1 MRIVE
6 DTPSRLVMRDR
17 TLWIF
22 LILCAAAAAL
32 LVRYAVTGDKSL
44 LIGAGLSLAF
54 GLPFLRSTDLVFD
67 KEQRICNLRR
77 FDVFKVTRQSL
88 PFSDLRDI
96 RVEVEPMAGD
106 SHVISC
112 RFRLVTGSADI
123 PLTIAYEPDM
133 DRYNR
138 MRDIVLDA
146 VFSRSHRPTAIDPV
160 QDLINR
166 GQIVGAVALLRKR
179 DGLDLTTA
187 RDRIREMQ
195 AAETAAQH
203 GIGTR

>member
-1 MRIVE
+1 
-6 DTPSRLVMRDR
+6 
-17 TLWIF
+17 
-22 LILCAAAAAL
+22 
-32 LVRYAVTGDKSL
+32 
-44 LIGAGLSLAF
+44 
-54 GLPFLRSTDLVFD
+54 
-67 KEQRICNLRR
+67 
-77 FDVFKVTRQSL
+77 
-88 PFSDLRDI
+88 
-96 RVEVEPMAGD
+96 
-106 SHVISC
+106 
-112 RFRLVTGSADI
+112 VTGSADI
-123 PLTIAYEPDM
+123 PLTVAYEPDM

-195 AAETAAQH
+195 AAETAAQR